1 MPEGGNVA
9 DNKKYYYIRLKDSFF
24 DSDEIKLLESIP
36 NDGYKFSNILLKM
49 YLKSLKYNGR
59 LMFNDRIPFNSEM
72 LSTVTGHSVGDINR
86 AIDMFKKFGLIEVFD
101 TGEIYMLD
109 IQSFI
114 GKTTTEADRK
124 RSYRKEIEDKKAIG
138 TNVRQNSDKSIPKIE
153 IEKDINIKKEIDVVD
168 DEQKINNDDKSKAYS
183 ALVNILEQNGFGTI
197 GGLVSTDI
205 NKELDDFA
213 EANNGNYREAYS
225 VILQA
230 IKISVGNGVC
240 KFKYLWNVTRNWY
253 QRKLFTLK
261 DIEASE
267 KKRDD
272 EKSKNK
278 QRNYNGR
285 PQRVEPQMITEQ
297 VAESNVDASDV
308 AKALAELKDMG
319 IQTKLEEY

>member
-1 MPEGGNVA
+1 MKPEGGNVA

-138 TNVRQNSDKSIPKIE
+138 TNVRQNSDKSIPEIE
-153 IEKDINIKKEIDVVD
+153 IEKDIEIKKDIDVVD
-168 DEQKINNDDKSKAYS
+168 DEKKINNDDKPKAYS

-197 GGLVSTDI
+197 GGIVSTDI

-213 EANNGNYREAYS
+213 EANNGNYREAYN

-230 IKISVGNGVC
+230 IKISVENGVC
-240 KFKYLWNVTRNWY
+240 KFKYLWNVTRDWY

-272 EKSKNK
+272 EKSKSK
-278 QRNYNGR
+278 QRGYNNK
-285 PQRVEPQMITEQ
+285 PQRVEPQMITET
-297 VAESNVDASDV
+297 VAESSVGVSDV
-308 AKALAELKDMG
+308 AKELAELKEMG
-319 IQTKLEEY
+319 LKTKLEE